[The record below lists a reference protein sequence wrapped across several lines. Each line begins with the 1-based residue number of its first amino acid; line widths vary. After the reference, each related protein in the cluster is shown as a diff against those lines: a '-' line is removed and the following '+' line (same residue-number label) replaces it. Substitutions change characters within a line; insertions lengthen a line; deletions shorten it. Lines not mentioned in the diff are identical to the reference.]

1 MTIYLLSIL
10 IGVTAGL
17 TSGLFG
23 VGGGIVLVPLLTL
36 LLKMDFKHAVTASL
50 VIIIPTAIAGIIGHL
65 RASPLTK
72 SSWIIAGIVIVGAI
86 VGAQIG
92 VWLCHNLPVNVLKKL
107 FACILFFT
115 GIKMFIS

>member
-1 MTIYLLSIL
+1 MTVTIIAIL
-10 IGVTAGL
+10 VGVTAGL

-50 VIIIPTAIAGIIGHL
+50 VIIIPTALSGIIGHL
-65 RASPLTK
+65 RASPLSK
-72 SSWIIAGIVIVGAI
+72 SNWMIAGIVIVGAI
-86 VGAQIG
+86 VGAQVG
-92 VWLCHNLPVNVLKKL
+92 VWLCHHLPIPVLKKM
-107 FACILFFT
+107 FACILFFM